1 MQLAAAQGKVARLR
15 DTNAV
20 LAEQVTEVKRD
31 RDAVADDS
39 SAAAVRAGQYQD
51 RHAALLEACGGVIDV
66 LLPVGVSIKECLGNV
81 PRQFTEVI
89 RHVVRHGATL
99 ALAAATL
106 RSGEDLCDM
115 AIGFPLVEEPDEV
128 GALAME
134 FRDVE
139 GTIAEFER
147 VEDVIRSAPR
157 DV

>member
-1 MQLAAAQGKVARLR
+1 MEVEHDH
-15 DTNAV
+15 DTTTA
-20 LAEQVTEVKRD
+20 
-31 RDAVADDS
+31 DS
-39 SAAAVRAGQYQD
+39 SAAVVRAGQFWD
-51 RHAALLEACGGVIDV
+51 HHAALLEACGGVIDV
-66 LLPVGVSIKECLGNV
+66 LSPVGVSIEERLDNV
-81 PRQFTEVI
+81 LRWFTKVI
-89 RHVVRHGATL
+89 QHTVRHGATL

-147 VEDVIRSAPR
+147 VEDVIHSAPR
-157 DV
+157 YV